1 MKKVIT
7 HSGSFH
13 ADDVFA
19 VSTLQLHF
27 GVENIEVVRTRDEAI
42 IAAGDI
48 VVDVGG
54 VYDPGRQK
62 FDHHQNGAPVRD
74 NDIPYAAFGLVW
86 KHYGEALAGGPEL
99 AAEIERKL
107 VLPIDA
113 NDNGVSLFENTRPD
127 ASPLL
132 AQDVIGLFKPE
143 WGSEASMN
151 EGFLTACELARDV
164 LSRSLLHIRADQ
176 AEKDYVRSVYGSA
189 SSKEVLVFD
198 KQVSSIHLVEFPEVM
213 AVICPNEEGNWS
225 AAMVRK
231 TYDSFSTKR
240 QFPAEWGG
248 LRDGEL
254 AVASGI
260 ADAVFCHKALFLFVA
275 KSREGAVAAANK
287 ALTQG

>member
-19 VSTLQLHF
+19 VATLQLHF

-42 IAAGDI
+42 IATGDI

-62 FDHHQNGAPVRD
+62 FDHHQNGAPARD
-74 NDIPYAAFGLVW
+74 NGIPYAAFGLVW
-86 KHYGEALAGGPEL
+86 KHYGEEVAGGPEV

-113 NDNGVSLFENTRPD
+113 NDNGVSLFETTRPD
-127 ASPLL
+127 VSPLV
-132 AQDVIGLFKPE
+132 AQDIVGLFKPE
-143 WGSEASMN
+143 WGNDASTDD
-151 EGFLTACELARDV
+151 GFLVACGLAREI
-164 LSRSLLHIRADQ
+164 LSRALLHIRADQ

-189 SSKEVLVFD
+189 SDKEVLVFE

-213 AVICPNEEGNWS
+213 VVICPNEEGNWS
-225 AAMVRK
+225 VAMVRE
-231 TYDSFSTKR
+231 TYDSFRTKR

-248 LRDGEL
+248 LRDEEL
-254 AVASGI
+254 AAASGI
-260 ADAVFCHKALFLFVA
+260 ADAVFCHKARFLFVA
-275 KSREGAVAAANK
+275 KSKEGAVEAARK
-287 ALTQG
+287 ALVR